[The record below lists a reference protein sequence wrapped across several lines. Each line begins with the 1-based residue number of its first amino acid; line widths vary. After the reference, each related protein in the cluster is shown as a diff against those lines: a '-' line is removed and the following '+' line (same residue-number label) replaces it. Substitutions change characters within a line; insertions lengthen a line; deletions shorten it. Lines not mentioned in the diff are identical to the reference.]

1 MFAANLRYNKTDE
14 QKGRLV
20 DQIMKDMKLESAR
33 NTIVGGV
40 IKKGISGGEKKR
52 VNIGFEL
59 ISNPQVLFLDE
70 PTSGLDSYTSWLIIT
85 LLQKLAQ
92 RDMKTIIYTIH
103 QPNSEIFQMFDVL
116 MLLMN
121 GKIIFHGNPLESIK
135 YLND

>member
-20 DQIMKDMKLESAR
+20 DQIIKDMKLESCR
-33 NTIVGGV
+33 NTIVGGM

-59 ISNPQVLFLDE
+59 ISDPQVLFLDE

-85 LLQKLAQ
+85 LLQKLAR

-121 GKIIFHGNPLESIK
+121 GKIIFHGSPLESIK
-135 YLND
+135 YFND